1 MEWTVDL
8 YYIIK
13 LLLIFLGM
21 IKVLLLYGSQEI
33 FTIVLG
39 DKVSGCLQFTFK
51 QFTKNYMSEYVC
63 VCVRV

>member
-21 IKVLLLYGSQEI
+21 IKVLLLYGS
-33 FTIVLG
+33 
-39 DKVSGCLQFTFK
+39 
-51 QFTKNYMSEYVC
+51 
-63 VCVRV
+63 